1 MSPDKIRNIVLVGHS
16 GNGKTSLAEAMLY
29 RAGVVNRPGRV
40 PDGTT
45 VCDSDIE
52 ERERGHSLWLS
63 TGVLEWEGHTVN
75 LIDTPGHP
83 DYRGEALLGMS
94 AAELAVFVIDGVSGV
109 QPQDTVLWQHA
120 EAMGLPRMIFV
131 NKLDRAHS
139 SFERTLQQVRDHFG
153 SHADPVELPIGQE
166 SSFHGITDLLT
177 DEAFVYDS
185 GEAGAAPIPDEMV
198 AAERSSHEHLV
209 EEVVEVD
216 DEALE
221 QYLEGVEPTPDQF
234 ERLLHEAVDACT
246 VFPVLC
252 GSATAPIGADHL
264 LDLVCRVGP
273 APGDSGPLVVE
284 AGDDTIAVLPDPGGD
299 ALAFVFKTRFDE
311 FLGQISIFKVLSG
324 VIRVDDEL
332 VCTRSGQTERM
343 HQLISLT
350 GGAHRSVRSVS
361 AGDIGAVAKLDDTTT
376 GDTLAPAGLP
386 VTVPAP
392 VLPAAVHGVAVS
404 AKTPAHEDRLAMALR
419 RIVSEDPTL
428 AISHDATTHQTVL
441 SGAGETHLSVAIAR
455 IERLGV
461 EVESE
466 PPRVAY
472 REALARPI
480 EVQGKYKKQTG
491 GHGQFGIAT
500 VRFEPLPRG
509 SGFEFGNEVTGGAIP
524 KGLIPAVGAGVQ
536 EAMERGG
543 VHGFPV
549 VDLRAVCLDGRH
561 HSVDSSEMSFKM
573 AGSLAM
579 RGALEQAGTV
589 VLEPISELRVQAP
602 VQYQGDVLG
611 DLSSRRGQ
619 VLGTEHDDTG
629 TGVTISALVPTSEIQ
644 RYAIDLRSMTAGTG
658 GFDVAHHD
666 YQPVPET
673 ELGRVVKEAS
683 ASS

>member
-234 ERLLHEAVDACT
+234 ERLLHEAVDA
-246 VFPVLC
+246 L
-252 GSATAPIGADHL
+252 
-264 LDLVCRVGP
+264 
-273 APGDSGPLVVE
+273 
-284 AGDDTIAVLPDPGGD
+284 
-299 ALAFVFKTRFDE
+299 
-311 FLGQISIFKVLSG
+311 
-324 VIRVDDEL
+324 
-332 VCTRSGQTERM
+332 
-343 HQLISLT
+343 
-350 GGAHRSVRSVS
+350 
-361 AGDIGAVAKLDDTTT
+361 
-376 GDTLAPAGLP
+376 
-386 VTVPAP
+386 
-392 VLPAAVHGVAVS
+392 
-404 AKTPAHEDRLAMALR
+404 
-419 RIVSEDPTL
+419 
-428 AISHDATTHQTVL
+428 
-441 SGAGETHLSVAIAR
+441 
-455 IERLGV
+455 
-461 EVESE
+461 
-466 PPRVAY
+466 
-472 REALARPI
+472 
-480 EVQGKYKKQTG
+480 
-491 GHGQFGIAT
+491 
-500 VRFEPLPRG
+500 
-509 SGFEFGNEVTGGAIP
+509 
-524 KGLIPAVGAGVQ
+524 
-536 EAMERGG
+536 
-543 VHGFPV
+543 
-549 VDLRAVCLDGRH
+549 
-561 HSVDSSEMSFKM
+561 
-573 AGSLAM
+573 
-579 RGALEQAGTV
+579 
-589 VLEPISELRVQAP
+589 
-602 VQYQGDVLG
+602 
-611 DLSSRRGQ
+611 
-619 VLGTEHDDTG
+619 
-629 TGVTISALVPTSEIQ
+629 
-644 RYAIDLRSMTAGTG
+644 
-658 GFDVAHHD
+658 
-666 YQPVPET
+666 
-673 ELGRVVKEAS
+673 
-683 ASS
+683 

>member
-1 MSPDKIRNIVLVGHS
+1 
-16 GNGKTSLAEAMLY
+16 
-29 RAGVVNRPGRV
+29 
-40 PDGTT
+40 
-45 VCDSDIE
+45 
-52 ERERGHSLWLS
+52 
-63 TGVLEWEGHTVN
+63 
-75 LIDTPGHP
+75 
-83 DYRGEALLGMS
+83 
-94 AAELAVFVIDGVSGV
+94 
-109 QPQDTVLWQHA
+109 
-120 EAMGLPRMIFV
+120 
-131 NKLDRAHS
+131 
-139 SFERTLQQVRDHFG
+139 
-153 SHADPVELPIGQE
+153 
-166 SSFHGITDLLT
+166 
-177 DEAFVYDS
+177 
-185 GEAGAAPIPDEMV
+185 
-198 AAERSSHEHLV
+198 
-209 EEVVEVD
+209 
-216 DEALE
+216 
-221 QYLEGVEPTPDQF
+221 
-234 ERLLHEAVDACT
+234 
-246 VFPVLC
+246 
-252 GSATAPIGADHL
+252 
-264 LDLVCRVGP
+264 
-273 APGDSGPLVVE
+273 
-284 AGDDTIAVLPDPGGD
+284 
-299 ALAFVFKTRFDE
+299 
-311 FLGQISIFKVLSG
+311 
-324 VIRVDDEL
+324 
-332 VCTRSGQTERM
+332 
-343 HQLISLT
+343 
-350 GGAHRSVRSVS
+350 
-361 AGDIGAVAKLDDTTT
+361 
-376 GDTLAPAGLP
+376 
-386 VTVPAP
+386 
-392 VLPAAVHGVAVS
+392 
-404 AKTPAHEDRLAMALR
+404 
-419 RIVSEDPTL
+419 
-428 AISHDATTHQTVL
+428 HDATTHQTVL

-536 EAMERGG
+536 EAMARGG

-579 RGALEQAGTV
+579 RVALEQAGTV

-629 TGVTISALVPTSEIQ
+629 TGVTIRALVPTSEIQ

-666 YQPVPET
+666 YRPVPET

>member
-1 MSPDKIRNIVLVGHS
+1 MSPARIRNIVLVGHS

-63 TGVLEWEGHTVN
+63 TGVLEWDGYTVN

-83 DYRGEALLGMS
+83 DYRGEALLGMT

-109 QPQDTVLWQHA
+109 QPQDTVLWRHA

-139 SFERTLQQVRDHFG
+139 SFERTLQQIRDHFG

-177 DEAFVYDS
+177 DEAFVYDT
-185 GEAGAAPIPDEMV
+185 GEAGAAPIPEELVD
-198 AAERSSHEHLV
+198 AERIGHEHLV

-221 QYLEGVEPTPDQF
+221 QYLEGTEPTPEQF

-252 GSATAPIGADHL
+252 GSGTAPIGADHL

-273 APGDSGPLVVE
+273 APGDLGPSVVE
-284 AGDDTIAVLPDPGGD
+284 AGGDSIAVLPDADGD

-324 VIRVDDEL
+324 VIRSDDEL
-332 VCTRSGQTERM
+332 VCTRTGETERL

-350 GGAHRSVRSVS
+350 GEAHRSIRAVS
-361 AGDIGAVAKLDDTTT
+361 AGDIGAVAKLGHTAT

-386 VTVPAP
+386 VTIPAP
-392 VLPAAVHGVAVS
+392 VLPTAVHGVAVS
-404 AKTPAHEDRLAMALR
+404 AKTPAHEDRLAMAIR
-419 RIVSEDPTL
+419 RIVTEDPTL
-428 AISHDATTHQTVL
+428 AVSHDPTTRQTVL
-441 SGAGETHLSVAIAR
+441 SGSGETHLSVAIAHV
-455 IERLGV
+455 ERLGV

-466 PPRVAY
+466 TPRVAY
-472 REALARPI
+472 REALARPV
-480 EVQGKYKKQTG
+480 EFEGKYKKQTG
-491 GHGQFGIAT
+491 GHGQFGIAN
-500 VRFEPLPRG
+500 VRFEPLSRG

-524 KGLIPAVGAGVQ
+524 KGLIPAVGAGVE
-536 EAMERGG
+536 EAMARGG

-549 VDLRAVCLDGRH
+549 VDLRAVCTDGRH

-573 AGSLAM
+573 AGSLAL
-579 RGALEQAGTV
+579 RGALDQVGTV
-589 VLEPISELRVQAP
+589 VLEPISDLRVQVP
-602 VQYQGDVLG
+602 MQYQGDVLG

-619 VLGTEHDDTG
+619 VLGTDPDATG
-629 TGVTISALVPTSEIQ
+629 TEVTIHAHVPTSEIR

-658 GFDVAHHD
+658 SFDVAHHD
-666 YQPVPET
+666 YHPVPDA
-673 ELGRVVKEAS
+673 ELDKVVAEAA

>member
-29 RAGVVNRPGRV
+29 RAGVVSRPGRV
-40 PDGTT
+40 PDGST
-45 VCDSDIE
+45 VCDDDVE

-63 TGVLEWEGHTVN
+63 TAVLEWDGYTVN

-109 QPQDTVLWQHA
+109 QPQDTVLWRHA

-153 SHADPVELPIGQE
+153 SHADPVELPIGHE

-177 DEAFVYDS
+177 DEAFVYDT
-185 GEAGAAPIPDEMV
+185 GEADTAPIPDEMV
-198 AAERSSHEHLV
+198 DAERTEHEHLV

-216 DEALE
+216 DDALE
-221 QYLEGVEPTPDQF
+221 QYLEGTEPTPEQL

-252 GSATAPIGADHL
+252 GSGTAPIGADHL

-273 APGDSGPLVVE
+273 APGDLGPTEVE
-284 AGDDTIAVLPDPGGD
+284 AGAGNIAVVPDAEGD

-311 FLGQISIFKVLSG
+311 FLGQISLFKVLSG
-324 VIRVDDEL
+324 VVRVDDEL
-332 VCTRSGQTERM
+332 VCTRTGQSERL
-343 HQLISLT
+343 HQLVSLT

-361 AGDIGAVAKLDDTTT
+361 AGDIGAVAKLDDIVT

-386 VTVPAP
+386 VAIAMPG
-392 VLPAAVHGVAVS
+392 LPPAVHGVAVS
-404 AKTPAHEDRLAMALR
+404 AKTPAQEDRLAMALR

-428 AISHDATTHQTVL
+428 AVSHDGTTHQTVL
-441 SGAGETHLSVAIAR
+441 LGAGEIHLSVALAR

-472 REALARPI
+472 LEALARP
-480 EVQGKYKKQTG
+480 VQVEGKFKKQTG

-500 VRFEPLPRG
+500 VRFEPLARG
-509 SGFEFGNEVTGGAIP
+509 AGFEFDNEVTGGAIP
-524 KGLIPAVGAGVQ
+524 KGLIPAVGAGVE
-536 EAMERGG
+536 EAMARGG

-549 VDLRAVCLDGRH
+549 VDLRAVCTDGRH

-573 AGSLAM
+573 AGSV
-579 RGALEQAGTV
+579 ALRAALKQVGTV
-589 VLEPISELRVQAP
+589 VLEPISELQVRVP

-619 VLGTEHDDTG
+619 VMGTDHDDTG
-629 TGVTISALVPTSEIQ
+629 TEVTIEAHVPTSEIQ

-658 GFDVAHHD
+658 SFELAHHD
-666 YQPVPET
+666 YQPVPNT
-673 ELGRVVKEAS
+673 ELGRVVSEAS